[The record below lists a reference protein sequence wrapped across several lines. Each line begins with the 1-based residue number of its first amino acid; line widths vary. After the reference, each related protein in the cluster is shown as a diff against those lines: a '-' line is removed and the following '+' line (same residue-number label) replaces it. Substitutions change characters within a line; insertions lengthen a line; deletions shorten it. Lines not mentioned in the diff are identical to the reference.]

1 MRVKGYIMTY
11 EEALKKLRSCG
22 QEHVLAFYD
31 ELNGDQQ
38 NALLSQIEE
47 TDFSVVSALANEKAN
62 AARGTLSPL
71 SAMTV
76 PQIEEKKEEL
86 TRVGLEAIRAGKV
99 CAVLLAG
106 GMGTRLGSADP
117 KGMYDIGITKHVYIF
132 QRLIENLLDVVKESG
147 TWIRLFVMTSEINDA
162 KTRAFFAEHDYFG
175 YKADRIVF
183 FKQDMAPTVSF
194 DGKILLERKDRIS
207 TSPNGNGGWFS
218 SMIRAGIGD
227 ILKDE
232 GIEWLNV
239 FAVDNVL
246 QRICDP
252 AFVGAT
258 ILSGCES
265 GSKVIRK
272 TNPDEKVGVICR
284 EDGRT
289 AVVEYTE
296 LTDELRNAVDE
307 NGEYLYYFGVTL
319 NYLFNVKGLLR
330 AMDEELTIHIA
341 RKKIGCIDE
350 NGNEVKPEEPNGCKF
365 ELFIFDLLRAL
376 NGCVP
381 YEVVREYEFAPIK
394 NKTGVD
400 SVESARML
408 CKKNGI
414 EL

>member
-1 MRVKGYIMTY
+1 MVY
-11 EEALKKLRSCG
+11 EEALKKLSSYG
-22 QEHVLAFYD
+22 QEHLLAFYD
-31 ELNGDQQ
+31 SLSDEQR
-38 NALLSQIEE
+38 ASLLDQIEE
-47 TDFSVVSALANEKAN
+47 TDFSVISALANEKAN
-62 AARGTLSPL
+62 TARGELSPL

-76 PQIEEKKEEL
+76 AQIEERKEEF
-86 TRVGLEAIRAGKV
+86 TRVGLQAIREGKV

-117 KGMYDIGITKHVYIF
+117 KGM
-132 QRLIENLLDVVKESG
+132 LDVVRESG
-147 TWIRLFVMTSEINDA
+147 TWIRLFVMTSDVNDA

-175 YKADRIVF
+175 YKADKIAF

-194 DGKILLERKDRIS
+194 DGKVLLENKGRIS

-218 SMIRAGIGD
+218 SMVRAGIGD
-227 ILKDE
+227 ILKNE

-258 ILSGCES
+258 ILSGYEA

-272 TNPDEKVGVICR
+272 ANPDEKVGVICK

-289 AVVEYTE
+289 AVVEYSE
-296 LTDELRNAVDE
+296 MTDELRNSVDE
-307 NGEYLYYFGVTL
+307 NGDYLYYFGVIL
-319 NYLFNVKGLLR
+319 NYLFSVKGLMR
-330 AMDEELTIHIA
+330 ALDEELTIHIA
-341 RKKIGCIDE
+341 RKKISCIDE

-365 ELFIFDLLRAL
+365 ELFIFDLLKAL
-376 NGCVP
+376 EGCLP

-400 SVESARML
+400 SVESARKL
-408 CKKNGI
+408 CAQNGI

>member
-1 MRVKGYIMTY
+1 MVY
-11 EEALKKLRSCG
+11 EEALKKLSSYG
-22 QEHVLAFYD
+22 QEHLLAFYD
-31 ELNGDQQ
+31 SLSDEQR
-38 NALLSQIEE
+38 ASLLDQIEE
-47 TDFSVVSALANEKAN
+47 TDFSVISALANEKAN
-62 AARGTLSPL
+62 TARGELSPL

-76 PQIEEKKEEL
+76 AQIEERKEEF
-86 TRVGLEAIRAGKV
+86 TRVGLQAIREGKV

-117 KGMYDIGITKHVYIF
+117 KGMYDIGLTKHVYIF
-132 QRLIENLLDVVKESG
+132 QRLVENLLDVVRESG
-147 TWIRLFVMTSEINDA
+147 TWIRLFVMTSDVNDA

-175 YKADRIVF
+175 YKADKIAF

-194 DGKILLERKDRIS
+194 DGKVLLENKGRIS

-218 SMIRAGIGD
+218 SMVRAGIGD
-227 ILKDE
+227 ILKNE

-258 ILSGCES
+258 ILSGYEA

-272 TNPDEKVGVICR
+272 ANPDEKVGVICK

-289 AVVEYTE
+289 AVVEYSE
-296 LTDELRNAVDE
+296 MTDELRNSVDE
-307 NGEYLYYFGVTL
+307 NGDYLYYFGVIL
-319 NYLFNVKGLLR
+319 NYLFSVKGLMR
-330 AMDEELTIHIA
+330 ALDEELTIHIA
-341 RKKIGCIDE
+341 RKKISCIDE

-365 ELFIFDLLRAL
+365 ELFIFDLLKAL
-376 NGCVP
+376 EGCLP

-400 SVESARML
+400 SVESARKL
-408 CKKNGI
+408 CAQNGI

>member
-1 MRVKGYIMTY
+1 MVY
-11 EEALKKLRSCG
+11 EEALRKLVSCG
-22 QEHVLAFYD
+22 QEHLLAYYR
-31 ELNGDQQ
+31 ELEEEEQKS
-38 NALLSQIEE
+38 LLKQIEE
-47 TDFSVVSALANEKAN
+47 TDFSIVDALSNEKTN
-62 AARGTLSPL
+62 TARGELSPL
-71 SAMTV
+71 SALTV
-76 PQIEEKKEEL
+76 SQIKERKDEF
-86 TRVGLEAIRAGKV
+86 VEAGLQAIRDGKV

-117 KGMYDIGITKHVYIF
+117 KGMYDIGVTKNVYIF
-132 QRLIENLLDVVKESG
+132 QRLVENLMDVVTETG
-147 TWIRLFVMTSEINDA
+147 TWIRLFVMTSDVNDA

-175 YKADRIVF
+175 YKADKIVF

-194 DGKILLERKDRIS
+194 DGKVLLEDKGRIS

-218 SMIRAGIGD
+218 SMVRAGIGD
-227 ILKDE
+227 ILREE

-258 ILSGCES
+258 ILSGYEA

-272 TNPDEKVGVICR
+272 VNPDEKVGVICK

-296 LTDELRNAVDE
+296 MTDELRNSVDE
-307 NGEYLYYFGVTL
+307 NGDYLYYFGVIL
-319 NYLFNVKGLLR
+319 NYLFSVKGLMR
-330 AMDEELTIHIA
+330 ALDEELTIHIA
-341 RKKIGCIDE
+341 RKKIQCIDE
-350 NGNEVKPEEPNGCKF
+350 EGNAVKPEEPNGCKF
-365 ELFIFDLLRAL
+365 ELFIFDLLKAL
-376 NGCVP
+376 EGCLP
-381 YEVVREYEFAPIK
+381 YEVEREYEFAPIK

-400 SVESARML
+400 SVESAREL
-408 CKKNGI
+408 CAKNGI

>member
-1 MRVKGYIMTY
+1 MIY
-11 EEALKKLRSCG
+11 EEALRKLTSCG
-22 QEHVLAFYD
+22 QEHLLAFYPELSKGQQD
-31 ELNGDQQ
+31 EL
-38 NALLSQIEE
+38 LKQIEE
-47 TDFSVVSALANEKAN
+47 TDFSIVNALADEKAN
-62 AARGTLSPL
+62 TARGELSPL

-76 PQIEEKKEEL
+76 SQIAERKDEFTE
-86 TRVGLEAIRAGKV
+86 TGLKAIRDGKV

-117 KGMYDIGITKHVYIF
+117 KGMYDIGVTKHVYIF
-132 QRLIENLLDVVKESG
+132 QRLVENLLDVVKESG

-162 KTRAFFAEHDYFG
+162 KTREFFKEHNYFG
-175 YKADRIVF
+175 YKEDRIMF
-183 FKQDMAPTVSF
+183 FKQDMAPTVNF
-194 DGKILLERKDRIS
+194 NGKILLESKGRIS

-218 SMIRAGIGD
+218 SMVRAGIAD
-227 ILKDE
+227 ILKEE

-258 ILSGCES
+258 ILSGNEA

-272 TNPDEKVGVICR
+272 ADPDEKVGVICK

-296 LTDELRNAVDE
+296 MTDELRNSVDE
-307 NGEYLYYFGVTL
+307 NGDYLYYFGVIL
-319 NYLFNVKGLLR
+319 NYLFSVKGLLR
-330 AMDEELTIHIA
+330 ALDEELTVHIA
-341 RKKIGCIDE
+341 RKKIACIDSS
-350 NGNEVKPEEPNGCKF
+350 GNDVKPEEPNGCKF
-365 ELFIFDLLRAL
+365 ELFIFDLLKAL
-376 NGCVP
+376 EGCLP

-394 NKTGVD
+394 NRTGVG
-400 SVESARML
+400 SVESAREL
-408 CKKNGI
+408 CAKNGI

>member
-1 MRVKGYIMTY
+1 MVY
-11 EEALKKLRSCG
+11 EEALRKLVSCG
-22 QEHVLAFYD
+22 QEHLLAYYR
-31 ELNGDQQ
+31 ELEEEEQKS
-38 NALLSQIEE
+38 LLKQIEE
-47 TDFSVVSALANEKAN
+47 TDFSIVDALSNEKTN
-62 AARGTLSPL
+62 TARGELSPL
-71 SAMTV
+71 SALTV
-76 PQIEEKKEEL
+76 SQIKERKDEF
-86 TRVGLEAIRAGKV
+86 VEAGLQAIRDGKV

-117 KGMYDIGITKHVYIF
+117 KGMYDIGVTKNVYIF
-132 QRLIENLLDVVKESG
+132 QRLVENLMDVVTETG
-147 TWIRLFVMTSEINDA
+147 TWIRLFVMTSDVNDA

-175 YKADRIVF
+175 YKADKIVF

-194 DGKILLERKDRIS
+194 DGKVLLEDKGRIS

-218 SMIRAGIGD
+218 SMVRAGIGD
-227 ILKDE
+227 ILREE

-258 ILSGCES
+258 ILSGYEA

-272 TNPDEKVGVICR
+272 ANPDEKVGVICK

-296 LTDELRNAVDE
+296 MTDELRNSVDE
-307 NGEYLYYFGVTL
+307 NGDYLYYFGVIL
-319 NYLFNVKGLLR
+319 NYLFSVKGLMR
-330 AMDEELTIHIA
+330 ALDEELTIHIA
-341 RKKIGCIDE
+341 RKKIQCIDE
-350 NGNEVKPEEPNGCKF
+350 EGNAVKPEEPNGCKF
-365 ELFIFDLLRAL
+365 ELFIFDLLKAL
-376 NGCVP
+376 EGCLP
-381 YEVVREYEFAPIK
+381 YEVEREYEFAPIK

-400 SVESARML
+400 SVESAREL
-408 CKKNGI
+408 CAKNGI

>member
-1 MRVKGYIMTY
+1 MIY
-11 EEALKKLRSCG
+11 EEALRKLTSCG
-22 QEHVLAFYD
+22 QEHLLAFYPELSKDQQD
-31 ELNGDQQ
+31 EL
-38 NALLSQIEE
+38 LKQIEE
-47 TDFSVVSALANEKAN
+47 TDFSIVNALADEKAN
-62 AARGTLSPL
+62 TARGELSPL

-76 PQIEEKKEEL
+76 SQIAERKDEFTE
-86 TRVGLEAIRAGKV
+86 TGLKAIRDGKV

-117 KGMYDIGITKHVYIF
+117 KGMYDIGVTKHVYIF
-132 QRLIENLLDVVKESG
+132 QRLVENLLDVVKESG

-162 KTRAFFAEHDYFG
+162 KTREFFKEHNYFG
-175 YKADRIVF
+175 YKEDRIMF
-183 FKQDMAPTVSF
+183 FKQDMAPTVNF
-194 DGKILLERKDRIS
+194 NGKILLESKGRIS

-218 SMIRAGIGD
+218 SMVRAGIAD
-227 ILKDE
+227 ILKEE

-258 ILSGCES
+258 ILSGNEA

-272 TNPDEKVGVICR
+272 ADPDEKVGVICK

-296 LTDELRNAVDE
+296 MTDELRNSVDE
-307 NGEYLYYFGVTL
+307 NGDYLYYFGVIL
-319 NYLFNVKGLLR
+319 NYLFSVKGLLR
-330 AMDEELTIHIA
+330 ALDEELTVHIA
-341 RKKIGCIDE
+341 RKKIACIDSS
-350 NGNEVKPEEPNGCKF
+350 GNDVKPEEPNGCKF
-365 ELFIFDLLRAL
+365 ELFIFDLLKAL
-376 NGCVP
+376 EGCLP

-394 NKTGVD
+394 NRTGVD
-400 SVESARML
+400 SVESAREL
-408 CKKNGI
+408 CAKNGI

>member
-1 MRVKGYIMTY
+1 MIY
-11 EEALKKLRSCG
+11 EEALRKLTSCG
-22 QEHVLAFYD
+22 QEHLLAFYPELSKGQQD
-31 ELNGDQQ
+31 EL
-38 NALLSQIEE
+38 LKQIEE
-47 TDFSVVSALANEKAN
+47 TDFSIVNALADEKAN
-62 AARGTLSPL
+62 TARGELSPL

-76 PQIEEKKEEL
+76 SQIAERKDEFTE
-86 TRVGLEAIRAGKV
+86 TGLKAIRDGKV

-117 KGMYDIGITKHVYIF
+117 KGMYDIGVTKHVYIF
-132 QRLIENLLDVVKESG
+132 QRLVENLLDVVKESG

-162 KTRAFFAEHDYFG
+162 KTREFFKEHNYFG
-175 YKADRIVF
+175 YKEDRIMF
-183 FKQDMAPTVSF
+183 FKQDMAPTVNF
-194 DGKILLERKDRIS
+194 NGKILLESKGRIS

-218 SMIRAGIGD
+218 SMVRAGIAD
-227 ILKDE
+227 ILKEE

-258 ILSGCES
+258 ILSGNEA

-272 TNPDEKVGVICR
+272 ADPDEKVGVICK

-296 LTDELRNAVDE
+296 MTDELRNSVDE
-307 NGEYLYYFGVTL
+307 NGDYLYYFGVIL
-319 NYLFNVKGLLR
+319 NYLFSVKGLLR
-330 AMDEELTIHIA
+330 ALDEELTVHIA
-341 RKKIGCIDE
+341 RKKIACIDSS
-350 NGNEVKPEEPNGCKF
+350 GNDVKPEEPNGCKF
-365 ELFIFDLLRAL
+365 ELFIFDLLKAL
-376 NGCVP
+376 EGCLP

-394 NKTGVD
+394 NRTGVD
-400 SVESARML
+400 SVESAREL
-408 CKKNGI
+408 CAKNGI